1 MSPSENGEVFV
12 LDDGSEV
19 RNLCLCTTSV
29 VLSLHQLDKV
39 LWWKYNFWMNGFVSD
54 ADPQNIDNNE
64 ISCLP
69 G

>member
-1 MSPSENGEVFV
+1 
-12 LDDGSEV
+12 
-19 RNLCLCTTSV
+19 
-29 VLSLHQLDKV
+29 LDKV
-39 LWWKYNFWMNGFVSD
+39 LWWKYNFWMNGFASD